1 MTANLIVD
9 VSLHNA
15 SVPATYVAPGIL
27 QAFGVAA
34 TQGSTTGTFTAT
46 PTTLIP
52 TFVGNTY
59 TVTPA
64 GIVQG
69 PDADIIAGFLTGTG
83 AAIIIPV
90 GFFPTKVE
98 VINWTGVVKWEWMYG
113 APATDSLK
121 VVTAG
126 TETTDTGSAI
136 VVTPDAAG
144 GNGDVCYVVISA
156 TLAVNAQVL
165 SFRIEA

>member
-15 SVPATYVAPGIL
+15 SVPSTYIAPGLL
-27 QAFGVAA
+27 QALGVSA
-34 TQGSTTGTFTAT
+34 TQGSTTGTFAAGAQ
-46 PTTLIP
+46 IP
-52 TFVGNTY
+52 AFSGNTY
-59 TVTPA
+59 TLTP
-64 GIVQG
+64 GNIVQG
-69 PDADIIAGFLTGTG
+69 PDADVIAGFLTGTG
-83 AAIIIPV
+83 AAVIIPI

-98 VINWTGVVKWEWMYG
+98 VINWTGVIKWEWMYG

-126 TETTDTGSAI
+126 TETSDTGSA
-136 VVTPDAAG
+136 VLVTADTAG

-165 SFRIEA
+165 SFRIEQ